1 MFIGSRCAAV
11 AALTVVLCGVG
22 TTERAWA
29 QPAGLVRIAGFQD
42 VAPGSIATYD
52 EFFAA
57 PSIANGVVAYHA
69 GWSGAQGVH
78 RWNAGLRSSIIDTFT
93 FQPAQST
100 PFSAFSSV
108 SAAGGAVAFL
118 GQGAQFNGVYGLVN
132 NTLRNFG
139 DGQPLGENAPPIF
152 DPFGAPSIDGDA
164 AVFWA
169 MTPNSTTTTQGIYR
183 TSVKATENARLVGF
197 NTVVPG
203 STQSFAWFGVTPVGR
218 NINVLFNG
226 GDGGAREGLYVAAGA
241 GVSVFV
247 DNTTTV
253 TNSPA
258 TVSNIRDN
266 FAFDGSRAAFIGEG
280 IFNIPGV
287 YLGTQGSATLV
298 SSLFD
303 AIPDGFGAFSDFQ
316 DVSLSGNNVV
326 FTAIGPQSQQGIYG
340 VLGGELTK
348 IIDLKTVIEPDKS
361 LALLTIGREALD
373 GDLLAF
379 RAEFTD
385 GTSGLYMYDLARIP
399 SPSTLALAAA
409 GGVALMT
416 RRRR

>member
-11 AALTVVLCGVG
+11 AALTVVLSAAGPSP
-22 TTERAWA
+22 TAWA
-29 QPAGLVRIAGFQD
+29 QPEGLVRIAGFD
-42 VAPGSIATYD
+42 TVAPGSGATYD
-52 EFFAA
+52 LFFAA
-57 PSIANGVVAYHA
+57 PSIANGVVSYHA

-78 RWNAGLRSSIIDTFT
+78 RWNAGLRTSVIDTFT
-93 FQPAQST
+93 FQPEQST
-100 PFSAFSSV
+100 AFTAFSAV
-108 SAAGGAVAFL
+108 SAVGGSLAFR
-118 GQGAQFNGVYGLVN
+118 GEGAQFNGVYGVVN

-139 DGQPLGENAPPIF
+139 DGMPLGEGAPPIF
-152 DPFGAPSIDGDA
+152 AEFGAPSIDGDA

-169 MTPNSTTTTQGIYR
+169 QTPNSAVSTQGIYR

-197 NTVVPG
+197 NTDVPG
-203 STQSFAWFGVTPVGR
+203 TAQRFAWFGATPVGR

-226 GDGGAREGLYVAAGA
+226 GNGSDREGLYVAAGA
-241 GVSVFV
+241 GVNIFV
-247 DNTTTV
+247 DNNTPI
-253 TNSPA
+253 TNSA
-258 TVSNIRDN
+258 AMVKNIRDN

-287 YLGTQGSATLV
+287 YVGTQGSATLV

-303 AIPDGFGAFSDFQ
+303 SVPGGFGTFFGYH
-316 DVSLSGNNVV
+316 DVAIWGNNIV
-326 FTAIGPQSQQGIYG
+326 FTAFGTQGQQGIYG
-340 VLGGELTK
+340 VLDGQLTK

-385 GTSGLYMYDLARIP
+385 GTSGLYLYDLSLIP
-399 SPSTLALAAA
+399 TPSTLALAALA
-409 GGVALMT
+409 ALT
-416 RRRR
+416 VSRRRRR